1 MVYPKVVMLG
11 AVCGNFREKT
21 LRGQWSLMWKLAHF
35 DGTCQQNPSP
45 KKTTKNCVCQQK
57 KHHIFSIS
65 SKLQHHF
72 STYASCDRFK
82 CPPCCRDALKVRPVP
97 RRSPLPSG
105 RRRSTDGIC
114 TVGRAPVVWGLRGFW
129 PTKLTNLVNEPW
141 CFWNISLK

>member
-57 KHHIFSIS
+57 KTPHIFHLIKTATSFFDLRILWP
-65 SKLQHHF
+65 LQM
-72 STYASCDRFK
+72 STM
-82 CPPCCRDALKVRPVP
+82 LP
-97 RRSPLPSG
+97 RRLEGPTRASSLSATKRAAEVYGRDLHRRPSPCRLRPPG
-105 RRRSTDGIC
+105 ILANQTDEPC
-114 TVGRAPVVWGLRGFW
+114 EWT
-129 PTKLTNLVNEPW
+129 LVFLEHFP
-141 CFWNISLK
+141 